1 MANNALYIQSLRQN
15 KITYEEETLSAIQQ
29 LNEYM
34 MIGLRTSE
42 GVDMEKLKSEF
53 GLSYADDALQKA
65 KKYISQQKMIFE
77 NDFLILTNE
86 GKFFADGIAA
96 DLFFG

>member
-1 MANNALYIQSLRQN
+1 MANNALYIQSLQQN
-15 KITYEEETLSAIQQ
+15 KIPYEEETLSAMQR

-34 MIGLRTSE
+34 MISLRTSD
-42 GVDMEKLKSEF
+42 GMEIEKVKQEF
-53 GLSYADDALQKA
+53 GGSYADDALQKA

-77 NDFLILTNE
+77 NGFLILTNE

-96 DLFFG
+96 ELFF